1 MGRIP
6 RLFSESVWLKTWLSS
21 VGSSGSCPGQFQR
34 VTGKICTIGMGAKVR
49 EEDWD
54 TWKWDLLTGMI
65 AGRVGLKLQVG
76 AGAL

>member
-1 MGRIP
+1 M
-6 RLFSESVWLKTWLSS
+6 
-21 VGSSGSCPGQFQR
+21 
-34 VTGKICTIGMGAKVR
+34 TGKICTIGMGAKVR

-76 AGAL
+76 AAALGGAGH